1 MNAIGGSP
9 MLLMRRFTDDQ
20 RKSLRHWGME
30 FLVVVASVLLAL
42 WLQGWW
48 ERRQASSDL
57 RAAEEAIRDEI
68 GAALRE
74 VMWRK
79 AISQCHID
87 RQELLK
93 SMLLQTGENWPGLQE
108 NALAIRSNVP
118 PSVIPSIY
126 TRPGDAYATD
136 AWTSALATGALA
148 PMPRERFRDLVG
160 IYNQIEALKRARDEE
175 SDAVAKMA
183 SLAFP
188 ISLTPELRAQMLESV
203 YRVDRSRFLF
213 AIIRPTDLANAMR
226 KLGWDDTERIDRW
239 IREDAAEIRSDGF
252 VFRPCVATVENPFRQ
267 RTKPTN

>member
-1 MNAIGGSP
+1 
-9 MLLMRRFTDDQ
+9 MLMMRRFTDDQ

-57 RAAEEAIRDEI
+57 RAAEDAIRDEI

-93 SMLLQTGENWPGLQE
+93 SMLLKTEGSWPGLQE
-108 NALAIRSNVP
+108 NALAVRSRVP
-118 PSVIPSIY
+118 PSIIPSIY

-136 AWTSALATGALA
+136 AWRSALATGALA
-148 PMPRERFRDLVG
+148 PMRRERFRDLVG
-160 IYNQIEALKRARDEE
+160 LYNQIEALKRARDEE

-188 ISLTPELRAQMLESV
+188 LSLTPEMKAQMLESV
-203 YRVDRSRFLF
+203 YRVDRARFMF
-213 AIIRPTDLANAMR
+213 AITSPTDLANAMR
-226 KLGWDDTERIDRW
+226 KLGWDEAERMDRW
-239 IREDAAEIRSDGF
+239 IREDAAETESDGF
-252 VFRPCVATVENPFRQ
+252 VFRPCVAAVENPFRQ
-267 RTKPTN
+267 RAKPTN

>member
-1 MNAIGGSP
+1 
-9 MLLMRRFTDDQ
+9 MLMVRRFTDDQ
-20 RKSLRHWGME
+20 KKSLRHWGME
-30 FLVVVASVLLAL
+30 VFVVVAGVLLAL

-48 ERRQASSDL
+48 ERRQALSDVQ
-57 RAAEEAIRDEI
+57 AAEDAIRDEI

-93 SMLLQTGENWPGLQE
+93 SMLLKTDENWPGLQE

-126 TRPGDAYATD
+126 TRPGDDYSTA

-148 PMPRERFRDLVG
+148 PMRRERFRALVG
-160 IYNQIEALKRARDEE
+160 IYNQIETLKRARDEE
-175 SDAVAKMA
+175 SDAVSKMA

-188 ISLTPELRAQMLESV
+188 ISLTPELRSQMLESV
-203 YRVDRSRFLF
+203 YRVDRARFLF
-213 AIIRPTDLANAMR
+213 AFTQPTDLANAMR

-239 IREDAAEIRSDGF
+239 IREDAAEISSTGV
-252 VFRPCVATVENPFRQ
+252 VFRPCVVAVENPFRQ
-267 RTKPTN
+267 RAKPAN